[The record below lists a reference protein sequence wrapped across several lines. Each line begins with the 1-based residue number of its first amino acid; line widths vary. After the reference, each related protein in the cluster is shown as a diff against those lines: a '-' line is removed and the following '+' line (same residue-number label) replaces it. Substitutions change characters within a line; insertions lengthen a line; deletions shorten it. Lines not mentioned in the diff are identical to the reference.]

1 MSIFICVEKGAK
13 FNHMASIEQIIK
25 DLEEIRDSGGTRTT
39 GGGTAASRRT
49 AALQAKEALANSK
62 EFNKNTKQRL
72 DLEIK
77 ALRIAQNQY
86 KLDEKEYAII
96 GKQIK
101 NREKQIETNEK
112 FNEITK
118 KVGQS
123 FVGLG
128 KAAFEGSGS
137 ISAFTDN
144 IKGLGLLGN
153 RLDVNVETFRQL
165 SQSGANFGQSIVEL
179 RTAAANAALPLDDFA
194 ALVANNSQ
202 NLAALFGSTTEGA
215 KGVALLGA
223 RTRELGIER
232 LAPLGL
238 TVDEINETLL
248 LNLDSQRRTGILGRL
263 TDQQRINSA
272 IAFAEELDRLAKL
285 TGAQRDEL
293 RAQIEQQQS
302 NERFQA
308 ALQDATD
315 DTRRRLQA
323 FAGTVGNLAPNLNE
337 GFQDLIANAGVAV
350 TEPALQ
356 LIQNIP
362 QAAGIVRRLISG
374 TVSSEQA
381 LGQLKDA
388 ASASVNR
395 FKQATVT
402 GQVEFLALQGD
413 VINLGKRIV
422 NVDGVFQEQEKSATE
437 LVKGLTT
444 FEQATKVLSSQF
456 QQIETGLLQA
466 FGPALGGFVN
476 ILKSAFGAGGSVAT
490 ALAKAPGLTAGLL
503 VAGLSGKVLFDAAK
517 QTSIV
522 AAGTR
527 LGTAHLNLG
536 GGGAAGMLGKAGGVA
551 AKGVGGLAG
560 LGIAAGGIAQANSAQ
575 SAGEK
580 AFGVGQAALGGALTG
595 AVVGSVIPVIGTAV
609 GAAVGGALGA
619 GTALF
624 AAANKGRQFGGG
636 MDAGKTYLVGEAGP
650 EMITSGTKSTVTANA
665 DLKETFDTSAL
676 ESKMA
681 SMTTELT
688 NANKA
693 LADMVNGVNTL
704 VAVESRALKAVEK
717 TARKEPTIGMV

>member
-25 DLEEIRDSGGTRTT
+25 DLEEIRDSGGGRTP
-39 GGGTAASRRT
+39 GSGTAASRRT
-49 AALQAKEALANSK
+49 AALQAKEALTNSK

-165 SQSGANFGQSIVEL
+165 SQTGANFGQSIVEL

-308 ALQDATD
+308 ALQGATD

-337 GFQDLIANAGVAV
+337 GFQDLIANAGVPV
-350 TEPALQ
+350 TESALQ
-356 LIQNIP
+356 LVQNIP
-362 QAAGIVRRLISG
+362 QAQKIVQSLISG
-374 TVSSEQA
+374 TISSEQA
-381 LGQLKDA
+381 LGQLRDA
-388 ASASVNR
+388 ASVSVNR

-413 VINLGKRIV
+413 VINLGRRIV
-422 NVDGVFQEQEKSATE
+422 NVNGVFQEQQKSATQ
-437 LVKGLTT
+437 LVQGLTT

-560 LGIAAGGIAQANSAQ
+560 LGIAAGGIAQANQAQ

-595 AVVGSVIPVIGTAV
+595 AVVG
-609 GAAVGGALGA
+609 VGGALGA

-624 AAANKGRQFGGG
+624 AAANNGRQFGGG
-636 MDAGKTYLVGEAGP
+636 MEPGKTYLVGEAGP
-650 EMITSGTKSTVTANA
+650 EMITSGTKSTVTANQ
-665 DLKETFDTSAL
+665 DLKDTFDTSAL